1 MDNLKDII
9 IIGAGPVGLFTV
21 FEAGLLGLKCHLIDA
36 LGAPGGQ
43 LNEIYPKKPIY
54 DIPGHPEIL
63 ASDLVDNLMKQI
75 SPFKPE
81 FTLGETV
88 IELTKDNEGIFT
100 LMTDQGTMLRSKV
113 IAIAAGLGCFEPRK
127 PALANLEFFEKKGVD
142 YIIRDPLKYKNSKIV
157 ISGGGDSALDWAIY
171 LVNIASEITLVHR
184 RTEFRGAPESVRKLM
199 ELSNS
204 GKINVITNAEVT
216 QLNGSEHLEGV
227 VVSVEGG
234 QPQTLDAQFYIPLFG
249 LTPKLGPIAGWG
261 LGLDKNAIQVNT
273 LDYSTNIPG
282 IFAIGDINTYPG
294 KLKLILCGFHEAT
307 LMVQSAY
314 KIIHGGK
321 DPSFKYTTV
330 TGIKPMQ

>member
-249 LTPKLGPIAGWG
+249 LTPKLGPIG
-261 LGLDKNAIQVNT
+261 Q
-273 LDYSTNIPG
+273 PG
-282 IFAIGDINTYPG
+282 QRVVMG
-294 KLKLILCGFHEAT
+294 
-307 LMVQSAY
+307 
-314 KIIHGGK
+314 
-321 DPSFKYTTV
+321 
-330 TGIKPMQ
+330 